1 MNTKSESDSEQK
13 NSTHSVRTG
22 LIAAL
27 VATTCCVGPLVP
39 ILLGVGG
46 AGVLFG
52 LDRYKPLF
60 LVLGLFIL
68 AFACWWT
75 IRRQNRCCAVKS
87 PARNLRIVATI
98 FGVGVSAY
106 VLLQYGLVPILAN
119 VASDKVAI
127 NASQSSEVGDEQVN
141 LHIEGMTCAGCAVGV
156 ESAFLFLPGVRSAKV
171 DWRTGEAR
179 VFIDPTRL
187 APVELLQAE
196 VEPQFHLSIS
206 ETPTQP

>member
-1 MNTKSESDSEQK
+1 MKTQTESDSQK
-13 NSTHSVRTG
+13 KNPTHSVRIG

-60 LVLGLFIL
+60 LGMGVFIL

-75 IRRQNRCCAVKS
+75 IRRQNRCCAVKN
-87 PARNLRIVATI
+87 PARNVRIVATI
-98 FGVGVSAY
+98 FGVGVGAY
-106 VLLQYGLVPILAN
+106 VLLQYVLVPVLARS
-119 VASDKVAI
+119 ASDKVA
-127 NASQSSEVGDEQVN
+127 AQAAQSPEEGDEQVN
-141 LHIEGMTCAGCAVGV
+141 LQIEGMTCAGCAVGV
-156 ESAFLFLPGVRSAKV
+156 ESAFLSLPGVRSAKV
-171 DWRTGEAR
+171 DWKTGAAR

-187 APVELLQAE
+187 APADLLQAE
-196 VEPQFHLSIS
+196 VEPQFRLSIS
-206 ETPTQP
+206 ETPSQL